1 MKLVE
6 FTTTKTGNSKDQ
18 VKVQLLVQVNYKD
31 LLVKDIAR
39 LRSLSFDDA
48 KKICLDKGINFND
61 QDLQDSMYGTAPSRK
76 GLVTGMEQ
84 SLNGSNPDST
94 ESLYTKHPQYNF
106 IKVKTSNNENYITG
120 LIVSETV
127 LVKDQNPEPYKAY
140 NSGPVVLCKNAIKK
154 ALNLETEKFR
164 TYRIDNLTQFEG
176 SI

>member
-1 MKLVE
+1 MKLIE

-18 VKVQLLVQVNYKD
+18 VKVQMLIQVNYKE
-31 LLVKDIAR
+31 LLAKDIER
-39 LRSLSFDDA
+39 LKTLSFPDA
-48 KKICLDKGINFND
+48 KQICQDKGLTFTD
-61 QDLQDSMYGTAPSRK
+61 QDLQDAMYGTAPSRK

-120 LIVSETV
+120 LIVSETI
-127 LVKDQNPEPYKAY
+127 LVKDQNPEPYKAT
-140 NSGPVVLCKNAIKK
+140 NSGIVVQIKNTIKK
-154 ALNLETEKFR
+154 ALSLETEKFR

-176 SI
+176 V